1 MAVPSSQQILDVLS
15 HIQDPDLGRDVVS
28 LGMIKELDVSAQG
41 KVSFTFELTT
51 PACPVRDRF
60 KSQAQDLVG
69 EIPGVTSVD
78 VRMTAN
84 VRPAFMRPKPSEILP
99 GVKQTIAVASGKGGV
114 GKSTVAV
121 NLAAALRLSGASVGL
136 LDADIYGPSVPAMT
150 GSRQVPEQVNGR
162 LRPIEAHGLK
172 LMSFGHIYP
181 GEQPTIYR
189 GPMVGKAI
197 EAMMTQVDWGQ
208 LDYLV
213 IDLPPG
219 TGDASLTLAQ
229 AVPLTGV
236 AIVCTPQ
243 DVATDIAIK
252 ALQMFRKLNV
262 TPLGLIENMSWYVC
276 PSCGHRHEI
285 FSHGGA
291 ESAAKRLGVPF
302 LGAVPLEEGIR
313 EDADLGTPVVTR
325 GPSPQARKRS
335 CTSLRRL
342 RPARRSS
349 RSVSSRSSTS
359 TRRSNSARPRSVSS
373 QRRCRS
379 HAADG
384 GDHVGGR
391 QAHGVHSRA
400 AAMGVSVR

>member
-1 MAVPSSQQILDVLS
+1 MSALSQ
-15 HIQDPDLGRDVVS
+15 IQDPDLGRDVVS
-28 LGMIKELDVSAQG
+28 LGMIKELTISPEG
-41 KVSFTFELTT
+41 KVAFTFELTT

-60 KSQAQDLVG
+60 KSQAHDIVG
-69 EIPGVTSVD
+69 AMEGVTAVD
-78 VRMTAN
+78 IRMTAN

-99 GVKQTIAVASGKGGV
+99 GVKQTIAIASGKGGV

-121 NLAAALRLSGASVGL
+121 NVAAALHQAGASVGL

-150 GSRQVPEQVNGR
+150 GERAQPEQSNGQ
-162 LRPIEAHGLK
+162 LKPLEAHGLK
-172 LMSFGHIYP
+172 LMSFGNLYP
-181 GEQPTIYR
+181 GDQPTIYR

-197 EAMMTQVDWGQ
+197 EAMMVQVDWGR

-243 DVATDIAIK
+243 DVATDIAVK

-276 PSCGHRHEI
+276 PDCGHRHHI

-291 ESAAKRLGVPF
+291 EAASKRLSVPF
-302 LGAVPLEEGIR
+302 LGSIPLEEGIR
-313 EDADLGTPVVTR
+313 EDADAGTPVVISR
-325 GPSPQARKRS
+325 PDSAGAKAFRDIAEQIAAR
-335 CTSLRRL
+335 TSIQ
-342 RPARRSS
+342 SF
-349 RSVSSRSSTS
+349 
-359 TRRSNSARPRSVSS
+359 
-373 QRRCRS
+373 
-379 HAADG
+379 
-384 GDHVGGR
+384 R
-391 QAHGVHSRA
+391 QLPVIN
-400 AAMGVSVR
+400 VR

>member
-1 MAVPSSQQILDVLS
+1 MSAPSNQQVLEVLS
-15 HIQDPDLGRDVVS
+15 RIQDPDLGRDVVS
-28 LGMIKELDVSAQG
+28 LGMIKDLAVSPQG

-60 KSQAQDLVG
+60 KSQAEDAIND
-69 EIPGVTSVD
+69 IPGVTGVD

-84 VRPAFMRPKPSEILP
+84 VRPAFLRPKPSEILP

-121 NLAAALRLSGASVGL
+121 NLAAALRKSGATVGL
-136 LDADIYGPSVPAMT
+136 LDADIYGPSIPAMT
-150 GSRQVPEQVNGR
+150 GSRQVPQQSNGQ
-162 LRPIEAHGLK
+162 LVPIEAYGMK
-172 LMSFGHIYP
+172 LMSFGNINP
-181 GEQPTIYR
+181 GDQPTIYR

-197 EAMMTQVDWGQ
+197 EAMMVQVDWGP

-252 ALQMFRKLNV
+252 ALQMFRRLNV
-262 TPLGLIENMSWYVC
+262 TPLGLIENMSWYIC
-276 PSCGHRHEI
+276 PECGHRHEI

-291 ESAAKRLGVPF
+291 EAAAKRLGVPF
-302 LGAVPLEEGIR
+302 LGAIPLEEGIR
-313 EDADLGTPVVTR
+313 EDSDKGSPIVISRPESAGAKAFEAIASQVAARTSIQSFRQLPVI
-325 GPSPQARKRS
+325 
-335 CTSLRRL
+335 
-342 RPARRSS
+342 
-349 RSVSSRSSTS
+349 
-359 TRRSNSARPRSVSS
+359 N
-373 QRRCRS
+373 
-379 HAADG
+379 
-384 GDHVGGR
+384 
-391 QAHGVHSRA
+391 VH
-400 AAMGVSVR
+400 

>member
-1 MAVPSSQQILDVLS
+1 MALPSSQQVLDVLAY
-15 HIQDPDLGRDVVS
+15 IQDPDLGRDVVS
-28 LGMIKELDVSAQG
+28 LGMIKELEVSPQG

-69 EIPGVTSVD
+69 EIPGVTAVD

-121 NLAAALRLSGASVGL
+121 NLAAALRKSGATVGL

-150 GSRQVPEQVNGR
+150 GSRSVPEQVNGR
-162 LRPIEAHGLK
+162 LQPIEAFGMK

-181 GEQPTIYR
+181 GSEPTIYR

-197 EAMMTQVDWGQ
+197 EAMMIQVDWGQ

-243 DVATDIAIK
+243 DVATDIAVK

-276 PSCGHRHEI
+276 PSCGHRHDI

-291 ESAAKRLGVPF
+291 EEAAKRLGVPF
-302 LGAVPLEEGIR
+302 LGAVPLEQGIR
-313 EDADLGTPVVTR
+313 EDADTGTPVVISR
-325 GPSPQARKRS
+325 PESAGAKAFEHIASQVAAR
-335 CTSLRRL
+335 TSIQ
-342 RPARRSS
+342 SF
-349 RSVSSRSSTS
+349 
-359 TRRSNSARPRSVSS
+359 
-373 QRRCRS
+373 
-379 HAADG
+379 
-384 GDHVGGR
+384 R
-391 QAHGVHSRA
+391 QLPVINVH
-400 AAMGVSVR
+400 

>member
-1 MAVPSSQQILDVLS
+1 MSAPTTNQVLEALAT
-15 HIQDPDLGRDVVS
+15 IRDPDLGRDIVS
-28 LGMIKELDVSAQG
+28 LGMIKELEVSPEG

-60 KSQAQDLVG
+60 KSQAEDAVG
-69 EIPGVTSVD
+69 QLTGVTGVD

-136 LDADIYGPSVPAMT
+136 LDADIYGPSVPVMT
-150 GSRQVPEQVNGR
+150 GSLTTPQQSNGH
-162 LRPIEAHGLK
+162 LLPIDAHGMK
-172 LMSFGHIYP
+172 LMSFGHLNP
-181 GEQPTIYR
+181 GSEPTIYR

-197 EAMMTQVDWGQ
+197 EAMMIQVDWGR

-243 DVATDIAIK
+243 DVATDIAMK
-252 ALQMFRKLNV
+252 ALQMFRRLNV

-291 ESAAKRLGVPF
+291 ESAAKRFGVPF
-302 LGAVPLEEGIR
+302 LGAIPLEETIR
-313 EDADLGTPVVTR
+313 EDADSGTPVVISR
-325 GPSPQARKRS
+325 PESAGAKAFVEIASQVAAR
-335 CTSLRRL
+335 TSIQ
-342 RPARRSS
+342 SY
-349 RSVSSRSSTS
+349 
-359 TRRSNSARPRSVSS
+359 
-373 QRRCRS
+373 
-379 HAADG
+379 
-384 GDHVGGR
+384 R
-391 QAHGVHSRA
+391 QLPVINVH
-400 AAMGVSVR
+400 

>member
-1 MAVPSSQQILDVLS
+1 MTTPTNQQVLEALS
-15 HIQDPDLGRDVVS
+15 TIQDPDLGRDVVA
-28 LGMIKELDVSAQG
+28 LGMIKDLAVDPAG
-41 KVSFTFELTT
+41 RVSFTFELTT

-60 KSQAQDLVG
+60 KSQAQDAVMALG
-69 EIPGVTSVD
+69 GVSAVD

-99 GVKQTIAVASGKGGV
+99 GVKQTIAIASGKGGV

-121 NLAAALRLSGASVGL
+121 NLAAALRKSGAAVGL

-150 GSRQVPEQVNGR
+150 GSRTTPEQSNG
-162 LRPIEAHGLK
+162 LLMPIDAHGLK
-172 LMSFGHIYP
+172 VMSFGQIYP
-181 GEQPTIYR
+181 GDQPTIYR

-197 EAMMTQVDWGQ
+197 EAMMTQVDWGR

-243 DVATDIAIK
+243 DVAIEIAVK

-276 PSCGHRHEI
+276 PECGHRHDI
-285 FSHGGA
+285 FGHGGA
-291 ESAAKRLGVPF
+291 EAAARKLGVPF
-302 LGAVPLEEGIR
+302 LGAIPLEESIR
-313 EDADLGTPVVTR
+313 EDADAGTPVVISRPDSAGAKAFTEIA
-325 GPSPQARKRS
+325 SQVAAR
-335 CTSLRRL
+335 TSIQ
-342 RPARRSS
+342 SF
-349 RSVSSRSSTS
+349 
-359 TRRSNSARPRSVSS
+359 
-373 QRRCRS
+373 
-379 HAADG
+379 
-384 GDHVGGR
+384 R
-391 QAHGVHSRA
+391 QLPVIN
-400 AAMGVSVR
+400 VR